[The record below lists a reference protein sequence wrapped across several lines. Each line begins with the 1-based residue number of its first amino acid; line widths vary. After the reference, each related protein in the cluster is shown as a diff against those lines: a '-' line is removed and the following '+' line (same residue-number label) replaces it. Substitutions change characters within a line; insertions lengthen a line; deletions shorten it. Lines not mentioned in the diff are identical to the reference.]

1 MNIDRRMSVAP
12 MMDWTDRHCRFFLRH
27 FSPRLLLYTEMIV
40 AQAIVRG
47 DRRYLLE
54 FDPEEHPVAL
64 QLGGSDPASLA
75 EASAIGAS
83 FGYDEINLNVG
94 CPSDRVQQ
102 ATFGACLMA
111 RPRLV
116 ADCVRAMRAA
126 VAVPVT
132 VKCRIGID
140 EQDDWPFLRDFIAEI
155 ADAGCGV
162 VIVHARKAIL
172 RGLTPRQNRE
182 VPPLDYARAWR
193 VKEEFPGM
201 AVIVNGGLRTVPEV
215 TEQLGHVDGVM
226 LGREAYH
233 NPYLLP
239 ALHRAIYADAFE
251 MPSAAAVVQRMRGY
265 AERETKRGTPLRSI
279 TRHML
284 GLFNGRA
291 GARAWRHAL
300 GEGVNRGDPSPGL
313 IEDAL
318 RAASTVT

>member
-1 MNIDRRMSVAP
+1 
-12 MMDWTDRHCRFFLRH
+12 
-27 FSPRLLLYTEMIV
+27 
-40 AQAIVRG
+40 
-47 DRRYLLE
+47 
-54 FDPEEHPVAL
+54 
-64 QLGGSDPASLA
+64 
-75 EASAIGAS
+75 
-83 FGYDEINLNVG
+83 
-94 CPSDRVQQ
+94 
-102 ATFGACLMA
+102 
-111 RPRLV
+111 
-116 ADCVRAMRAA
+116 
-126 VAVPVT
+126 
-132 VKCRIGID
+132 
-140 EQDDWPFLRDFIAEI
+140 
-155 ADAGCGV
+155 
-162 VIVHARKAIL
+162 
-172 RGLTPRQNRE
+172 
-182 VPPLDYARAWR
+182 
-193 VKEEFPGM
+193 M

-251 MPSAAAVVQRMRGY
+251 LPSAAAVVQRMRGY

-300 GEGVNRGDPSPGL
+300 SEGVNRGDPSPGL